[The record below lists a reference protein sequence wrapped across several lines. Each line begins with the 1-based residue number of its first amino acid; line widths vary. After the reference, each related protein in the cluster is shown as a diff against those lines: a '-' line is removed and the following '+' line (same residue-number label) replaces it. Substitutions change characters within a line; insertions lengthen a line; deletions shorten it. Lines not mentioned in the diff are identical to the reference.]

1 MFFVLLHLPSVVKWT
16 FLTFYLCLRGHTSP
30 RIHRRRMWRSSSL
43 DAASPLSLF
52 DSAEWLQIWTPR
64 RLMRRLRRPWSVLVP
79 SLHHGMKLWT
89 EKFPPLTFFTHFR
102 SGPEVGSATY
112 HAARKARFLEGLRR
126 RSTFRCAFVC
136 FTTRRSKRRGFLRGN
151 KSPHA
156 RASRTPRRPPF
167 PRFFFHLRR
176 HIGSTLVEMWIYL

>member
-1 MFFVLLHLPSVVKWT
+1 MLLHLPSVVKWT
-16 FLTFYLCLRGHTSP
+16 FLTFYFCLRGRTSP

-176 HIGSTLVEMWIYL
+176 HIGSTLVDMWIYL